1 MFGAGQESAELPSS
15 LHPSRNV
22 LVLRVWARAIRRTSY
37 TVQLVSD
44 ANDTIISVSVSGGN
58 VTLLFLE
65 PRVTDSSFSL
75 NAFEVLPVQGRG
87 DINSLSGVCF

>member
-1 MFGAGQESAELPSS
+1 MLFGAGQESAELPSS

-37 TVQLVSD
+37 TVQLVS
-44 ANDTIISVSVSGGN
+44 GGN
-58 VTLLFLE
+58 VTFLFLE